1 MTVRTLGR
9 LCLAGG
15 LVGVAGGLVT
25 TFVPAA
31 VGTDRFSYPYTPG
44 WYLVAET
51 AYLLNHVLMLAGVLG
66 VLRSRVAGS
75 GPMAR
80 TGGALSVAGLGAL
93 GLCEIGAMPLARAS
107 ASSPAAG
114 WLGAGYGVASLLTGT
129 GLALLGAAVARQ
141 GSWTGWRRWI
151 VLACGVALFLVVVP
165 AITGP
170 FLAGRLGLVAWIA
183 LFIALGVAL
192 IRPVPSLP
200 ARTGPV
206 TVT

>member
-15 LVGVAGGLVT
+15 LIGVAGGLVT
-25 TFVPAA
+25 AFVPAA

-44 WYLVAET
+44 WHLVAEA

-75 GPMAR
+75 GALAR
-80 TGGALSVAGLGAL
+80 TGGVLSVAGLGAL
-93 GLCEIGAMPLARAS
+93 GLCEIGAMPLANAPE
-107 ASSPAAG
+107 SSPAAG

-129 GLALLGAAVARQ
+129 GLILLGTAVARH
-141 GSWTGWRRWI
+141 GDWTGWRRWI
-151 VLACGVALFLVVVP
+151 VLASGVTLFLVVVP

-170 FLAGRLGLVAWIA
+170 FLAGRLGLVAWLA
-183 LFIALGVAL
+183 LFIALGIAL
-192 IRPVPSLP
+192 GQPVPSRP
-200 ARTGPV
+200 TPTQPV
-206 TVT
+206 TVA